1 MARLVS
7 VLLALL
13 VAPAA
18 LAQRASDTPAPDT
31 RAELRAL
38 EAVLT
43 RAADAVARP
52 SVFALQA
59 GACRGYRIEGVG
71 AVFVLPARILRSGSL
86 LVLRRSNAGR
96 ARRMTPVPQGEL
108 DREIRVIE
116 LQAEA
121 LQREAARTQREV
133 ERAIAEVRSEIHR
146 RQPEATPATAAPQ
159 APAEPE
165 LPVAPAPPE
174 PPLPPSPPWTL
185 WFDAGLAEEESEPPA
200 AAAVVARMRTALV
213 EALSSHGA
221 QLRALRG
228 EETVAAAVDFVP
240 GFPFEGA
247 RVEKTLVVR
256 VRKKDLDERS
266 AGKIGPE
273 ELKARVEVEE
283 Y

>member
-1 MARLVS
+1 MARLLS
-7 VLLALL
+7 VLLVLLAAPGALPQR
-13 VAPAA
+13 VPDAA
-18 LAQRASDTPAPDT
+18 APDT

-38 EAVLT
+38 ESVLT
-43 RAADAVARP
+43 RAADTVARP

-86 LVLRRSNAGR
+86 VVWRRSDAGR
-96 ARRMTPVPQGEL
+96 ARRVTVVPQGEL

-133 ERAIAEVRSEIHR
+133 ERAVAEVRSEIHR
-146 RQPEATPATAAPQ
+146 RQPEATPAGAAPQ
-159 APAEPE
+159 TPSVPEPPLAPT
-165 LPVAPAPPE
+165 PPE

-200 AAAVVARMRTALV
+200 TAVVVARMRTALV
-213 EALSSHGA
+213 DALSGHGA
-221 QLRALRG
+221 LLRALRG

-240 GFPFEGA
+240 GFPFDGA

-256 VRKKDLDERS
+256 VRKKDIDERS